1 MTPGASCIHFML
13 NVRLAE
19 SLYFKKFVF
28 KNLPLAASLL
38 SYLNSQNKTKIW
50 INSKLVY
57 QTIKKIY
64 FQGPFNLKNKSFKTS
79 AMRARASKLDDF
91 LGIELLKK

>member
-1 MTPGASCIHFML
+1 ML

-57 QTIKKIY
+57 QTIKNIY
-64 FQGPFNLKNKSFKTS
+64 FQGPFNLKNKNFKTS

-91 LGIELLKK
+91 SELNFLKNRPD